1 LAFLERW
8 RRLKVAKV
16 SIEIE
21 VAFWRLMATAFLTS
35 KVVGLRFE
43 SWVCFMS
50 QSKSRPKKRATSAA
64 LKLVSVTQA
73 LLVGEY
79 LSFRRVATVLGV
91 RQSAVSRRVREL
103 EDELGVSLF
112 ERHHAGVRLTNAGV
126 RFLQEARE
134 ALLQLDHAVKTATAS
149 GSGTIGRLSIGVLS
163 SMARGYLRELIQA
176 YCSQHPDV
184 VVQIFDGASADNIAA
199 VRKRQLDVAFLM
211 NRTDAE
217 GCDTIPLWTERIVV
231 VLPESH
237 ALCGK
242 KEIEWTDLRNE
253 HLIVRQAERDP
264 TLCDRLTKRLADR
277 DHNPSVQKH
286 NVGRETLMNLVAMGL
301 GVGLTSE
308 ATTATA
314 FPQVVFRPIAGDDEL
329 LQFSAAW
336 LPHNDNPA
344 LRRFLSL
351 ARSIAK
357 ERRRRASAVS
367 GRASLGSLV
376 TGGISLY
383 LASVGA
389 LARRL
394 GLST

>member
-1 LAFLERW
+1 
-8 RRLKVAKV
+8 
-16 SIEIE
+16 
-21 VAFWRLMATAFLTS
+21 
-35 KVVGLRFE
+35 
-43 SWVCFMS
+43 MS
-50 QSKSRPKKRATSAA
+50 QNKPRSKGGTTSPA

-134 ALLQLDHAVKTATAS
+134 ALLQLEHAVKIATAA
-149 GSGTIGRLSIGVLS
+149 GSGTIGRLNIGILS
-163 SMARGYLRELIQA
+163 SIATGYLRELIQI
-176 YCSQHPDV
+176 YCLRNPDV
-184 VVQIFDGASADNIAA
+184 AVQILEVAAADNIAA
-199 VRKRQLDVAFLM
+199 AVLKRQLDVGFIID
-211 NRTDAE
+211 TTEAE
-217 GCDTIPLWTERIVV
+217 GCDTVSLWNERIFIA
-231 VLPESH
+231 LPENH
-237 ALCGK
+237 ALRGR
-242 KEIEWTDLRNE
+242 KEVEWTDLRNE
-253 HLIVRQAERDP
+253 HVIARQCDP
-264 TLCDRLTKRLADR
+264 ALCDRLTKRLADR
-277 DHNPSVQKH
+277 DHNPSVQKLD
-286 NVGRETLMNLVAMGL
+286 VGRETLMHLVAMGL

-308 ATTATA
+308 ATIATP
-314 FPQVVFRPIAGDDEL
+314 FPKVVFRPIAGADEL

-357 ERRRRASAVS
+357 ERRRHAGAVS
-367 GRASLGSLV
+367 GGAWFGSLV
-376 TGGISLY
+376 TGGISLS
-383 LASVGA
+383 LASLGA

-394 GLST
+394 GLLT